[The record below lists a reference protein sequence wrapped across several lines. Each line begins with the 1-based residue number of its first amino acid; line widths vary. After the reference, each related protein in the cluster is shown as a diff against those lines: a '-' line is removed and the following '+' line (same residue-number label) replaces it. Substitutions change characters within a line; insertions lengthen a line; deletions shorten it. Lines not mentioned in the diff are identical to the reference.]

1 MERDPGH
8 CEGPSRRQ
16 RGRDGRRSCG
26 LGSVPRARRMRP
38 RTAGLRGG
46 RRGLAPRMRHPQRR
60 RGRAGVPLAPPD
72 WPVGLPT
79 PGPQPGGGPS
89 KRLASRTLRQRVRVV
104 LTHRVRG
111 KLPRQPQESGA
122 AGRGSR
128 GSWRLLSFILGA
140 SREDAPTRRKEN
152 QAQGR
157 GALSMRRG
165 RPEAGGEQCGAH
177 ALRAWRARE
186 WGPRTPRRRWDGTA
200 TLTQPLHL
208 TPGTEIPPRAPQ
220 TPWRGSTRP
229 PRGRGPPRGRCTA
242 GAWDA
247 LARAQP
253 YVRASVSFQTNS
265 RVAPARVTRKPVPR
279 TSL

>member
-1 MERDPGH
+1 
-8 CEGPSRRQ
+8 
-16 RGRDGRRSCG
+16 
-26 LGSVPRARRMRP
+26 
-38 RTAGLRGG
+38 
-46 RRGLAPRMRHPQRR
+46 MRHPQRR

-79 PGPQPGGGPS
+79 PGPQPGGAPS
-89 KRLASRTLRQRVRVV
+89 KRLASRTLRQRLHVV

-177 ALRAWRARE
+177 ALRAWRARVR
-186 WGPRTPRRRWDGTA
+186 GPRTPRRRWDGTA

-208 TPGTEIPPRAPQ
+208 TPGTKIP
-220 TPWRGSTRP
+220 P
-229 PRGRGPPRGRCTA
+229 PRGTADSLAGLHPAPTRTRPTEGSLHSWGLGRACA
-242 GAWDA
+242 GAA
-247 LARAQP
+247 ACSGVLLLSNKQSGRACRGDSETRTQN
-253 YVRASVSFQTNS
+253 VSVGFS
-265 RVAPARVTRKPVPR
+265 KPN
-279 TSL
+279 

>member
-1 MERDPGH
+1 MGDAAAAWGQCPEP
-8 CEGPSRRQ
+8 EG
-16 RGRDGRRSCG
+16 CG
-26 LGSVPRARRMRP
+26 PAR
-38 RTAGLRGG
+38 AGLRGG

-60 RGRAGVPLAPPD
+60 RGRAGVPLAPLD

-79 PGPQPGGGPS
+79 PGPQPGGAPS

-177 ALRAWRARE
+177 ALRAWRARVR
-186 WGPRTPRRRWDGTA
+186 GPRTPRRRWDGTA

-220 TPWRGSTRP
+220 TRWRGSTRP
-229 PRGRGPPRGRCTA
+229 PRGRGPPRGRCAA

-265 RVAPARVTRKPVPR
+265 RVAPAGVTRKPVPR

>member
-1 MERDPGH
+1 
-8 CEGPSRRQ
+8 
-16 RGRDGRRSCG
+16 
-26 LGSVPRARRMRP
+26 
-38 RTAGLRGG
+38 
-46 RRGLAPRMRHPQRR
+46 MRHPQRR
-60 RGRAGVPLAPPD
+60 RGRAGVPLAPLD

-79 PGPQPGGGPS
+79 PGPQPGGAPS
-89 KRLASRTLRQRVRVV
+89 KRLASRTLRQRLRVV

-177 ALRAWRARE
+177 ALRAWRARVR
-186 WGPRTPRRRWDGTA
+186 GPRTPRRRWDGTA

-208 TPGTEIPPRAPQ
+208 TPGTEIPPPRGTADTLAGLHPAP
-220 TPWRGSTRP
+220 TRTRP
-229 PRGRGPPRGRCTA
+229 TEGSLRSWGLGRACA
-242 GAWDA
+242 GAA
-247 LARAQP
+247 ACSGVRLLSNKQSGRACRGDSETRTQN
-253 YVRASVSFQTNS
+253 VSVGFS
-265 RVAPARVTRKPVPR
+265 KPN
-279 TSL
+279 

>member
-1 MERDPGH
+1 
-8 CEGPSRRQ
+8 
-16 RGRDGRRSCG
+16 
-26 LGSVPRARRMRP
+26 
-38 RTAGLRGG
+38 
-46 RRGLAPRMRHPQRR
+46 MRHPQHR

-79 PGPQPGGGPS
+79 PGPQPGGAPS

-111 KLPRQPQESGA
+111 KLLWQPQESGA

-165 RPEAGGEQCGAH
+165 RPEAGGEQCGVH
-177 ALRAWRARE
+177 ALRAWRARVR
-186 WGPRTPRRRWDGTA
+186 GPRTPRRRWDGTA

-208 TPGTEIPPRAPQ
+208 TPGTEIPPPRGTADTLAGLHPAP
-220 TPWRGSTRP
+220 TRTRP
-229 PRGRGPPRGRCTA
+229 TEGSLRSWGLGRACA
-242 GAWDA
+242 GAA
-247 LARAQP
+247 LCSGVRLLSNKQSGRACRGDSETRTQN
-253 YVRASVSFQTNS
+253 VSVGFL
-265 RVAPARVTRKPVPR
+265 KPN
-279 TSL
+279 

>member
-8 CEGPSRRQ
+8 REGPSRRP
-16 RGRDGRRSCG
+16 RGRDGRRGCG

-72 WPVGLPT
+72 WPVGLPM
-79 PGPQPGGGPS
+79 PGPQPGGAPS

-140 SREDAPTRRKEN
+140 SREERRQGGKRTR
-152 QAQGR
+152 
-157 GALSMRRG
+157 
-165 RPEAGGEQCGAH
+165 
-177 ALRAWRARE
+177 LRAEALC
-186 WGPRTPRRRWDGTA
+186 PCD
-200 TLTQPLHL
+200 
-208 TPGTEIPPRAPQ
+208 
-220 TPWRGSTRP
+220 
-229 PRGRGPPRGRCTA
+229 A
-242 GAWDA
+242 GARR
-247 LARAQP
+247 LG
-253 YVRASVSFQTNS
+253 ASS
-265 RVAPARVTRKPVPR
+265 AGR
-279 TSL
+279 TL

>member
-1 MERDPGH
+1 MAAGAGRETRLRPGVSAASQKDAAPH
-8 CEGPSRRQ
+8 
-16 RGRDGRRSCG
+16 GR
-26 LGSVPRARRMRP
+26 
-38 RTAGLRGG
+38 
-46 RRGLAPRMRHPQRR
+46 PQRR
-60 RGRAGVPLAPPD
+60 TEGARAPDAAPPA
-72 WPVGLPT
+72 PEGAGGGAFSTSGLARGPADAGT
-79 PGPQPGGGPS
+79 SARRGPQQTSGLQDPKAASPRRSNPPSPWEAAAAAAGIRRSWPREPGKLAALKFHS
-89 KRLASRTLRQRVRVV
+89 RRLA
-104 LTHRVRG
+104 G
-111 KLPRQPQESGA
+111 G
-122 AGRGSR
+122 
-128 GSWRLLSFILGA
+128 
-140 SREDAPTRRKEN
+140 APTRRKEN

-177 ALRAWRARE
+177 ALRAWRARVR
-186 WGPRTPRRRWDGTA
+186 GPRTPRRRWDGTA

-253 YVRASVSFQTNS
+253 RVRASVSFQTNS
-265 RVAPARVTRKPVPR
+265 RVAPAGVTRKPVPR